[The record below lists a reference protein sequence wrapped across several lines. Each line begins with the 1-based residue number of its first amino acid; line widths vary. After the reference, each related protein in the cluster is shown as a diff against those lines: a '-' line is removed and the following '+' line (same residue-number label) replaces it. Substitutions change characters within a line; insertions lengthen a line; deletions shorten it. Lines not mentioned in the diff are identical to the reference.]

1 MQAALPAKAG
11 SKPHKIKH
19 PLGSR
24 VPLYIML
31 APFMILFFL
40 FTILPIL
47 TSLVLSFF
55 NYDMVSAPSFVW
67 IENFKRMFLEDSVF
81 LISVRNTLYISVIA
95 GPIGFVLAFILAWII
110 NEFNPHVRGLL
121 AFLFYSPALAG
132 NVYFLWSILFSG
144 DSYGYVNSMLMSMG
158 FISYPIQ
165 WLKEPAYA
173 MTIVIIVQLWM
184 GMGVSFLAN
193 IAGLQNVN
201 TELYEAGVIDGITNR
216 WQEMWYITL
225 PSILPIV
232 MVTLV
237 LRMGDLLDVGLE
249 KTLLLSNAM
258 NRQVAEVFDSYV
270 YQRGVIDGRYSFS
283 AAVGLF
289 KSAVGLILVLGSN
302 YLSKKV
308 TDETIY

>member
-121 AFLFYSPALAG
+121 AFLFYSPA
-132 NVYFLWSILFSG
+132 
-144 DSYGYVNSMLMSMG
+144 
-158 FISYPIQ
+158 
-165 WLKEPAYA
+165 
-173 MTIVIIVQLWM
+173 
-184 GMGVSFLAN
+184 
-193 IAGLQNVN
+193 
-201 TELYEAGVIDGITNR
+201 
-216 WQEMWYITL
+216 
-225 PSILPIV
+225 
-232 MVTLV
+232 
-237 LRMGDLLDVGLE
+237 
-249 KTLLLSNAM
+249 
-258 NRQVAEVFDSYV
+258 
-270 YQRGVIDGRYSFS
+270 
-283 AAVGLF
+283 
-289 KSAVGLILVLGSN
+289 
-302 YLSKKV
+302 
-308 TDETIY
+308 